1 MKLIFHIEKRSV
13 LSRNKV
19 IKYIERDNV
28 TYKITYKNNSEWIER
43 VGVIHSHN
51 VKIKKKICPLVYQT
65 VFNTHYSLNIGKSY
79 IEEAINDY
87 FGGGN
92 K

>member
-1 MKLIFHIEKRSV
+1 M
-13 LSRNKV
+13 SRNKV

-28 TYKITYKNNSEWIER
+28 TYKIIYKNNSEWIER

-65 VFNTHYSLNIGKSY
+65 VFNVNYSLNIGKSY

-87 FGGGN
+87 FGEGIENGQSTT
-92 K
+92 

>member
-1 MKLIFHIEKRSV
+1 MSG
-13 LSRNKV
+13 NKM
-19 IKYIERDNV
+19 IKYYMHDNI
-28 TYKITYKNNSEWIER
+28 TYKITYKNNSEWIDR
-43 VGVIHSHN
+43 IGLFHSHN
-51 VKIKKKICPLVYQT
+51 VKIKKKICLLVYQT

-87 FGGGN
+87 FGEVN